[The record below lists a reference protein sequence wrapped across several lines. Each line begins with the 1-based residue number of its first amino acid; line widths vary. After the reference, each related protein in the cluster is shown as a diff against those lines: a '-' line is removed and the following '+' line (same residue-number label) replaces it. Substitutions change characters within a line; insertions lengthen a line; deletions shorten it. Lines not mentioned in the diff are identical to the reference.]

1 MLRKRKSKI
10 FLLLLITI
18 LLLTGCKDKNTDAYK
33 FKEEFESLNN
43 SLTKVNIS
51 EDNPFV
57 YTNDIYNAVENE
69 KALVIFC
76 ASPKDEESRKIVES
90 IIDYS
95 SKHGLSKIYYI
106 NIDETDNLEI
116 GGVKIE
122 KIPSLIGIIRKQVT
136 GVVNDKDSIN
146 TIIDPVITELSSCD
160 IEQGC

>member
-10 FLLLLITI
+10 FLILLVSI

-33 FKEEFESLNN
+33 FKEEFESYND

-51 EDNPFV
+51 DDNPFV
-57 YTNDIYNAVENE
+57 YTNDIYSAVEND

-76 ASPKDEESRKIVES
+76 ANPKDEDSRKIVES

-95 SKHGLSKIYYI
+95 SKHGLSKIYYVEV
-106 NIDETDNLEI
+106 NETDNLEI

-122 KIPSLIGIIRKQVT
+122 KIPSLMGIIRKQVT
-136 GVVNDKDSIN
+136 GVVNDKDSIS
-146 TIIDPVITELSSCD
+146 TIIDPVVTELNTCD